1 MITHALINPRS
12 IAVIGGSNHIHKPGG
27 RLVKNL
33 IEGPFTGD
41 LYIVNPKERLI
52 QGRPVTRSVN
62 DLPTGIELGV
72 LAVSAA
78 HCTEAVRV
86 LVEEKGA
93 RAIIIISAGF
103 SEESTEGAAIEREIC
118 RICTA
123 AGTALIGPNCIGLAN
138 PHHHAVFTSP
148 VPALAPGGVDLI
160 SASGGVA
167 LFIIECAL
175 TKGLRFHSLW
185 SVGNAAQTGIEEVLE
200 YMDEHFD
207 PSTDARIKALYIE
220 DIRDAEKLVR
230 HAASL
235 VRKGCRIAAIKGG
248 TTESGMRASAMHTG
262 ARPTSEEEVASL
274 FRRAGIVRC
283 YSREELIAVAC
294 AFALPRPHG
303 RSFAVV
309 THAGGA
315 GVILTDALVRCGMKV
330 PAYHGAMAD
339 ELKARLLPGAS
350 VANPI
355 DILGTGSAADFGLAI
370 DYADQHFPET
380 DAIAVIFGSI
390 GLGKITAAVD
400 VILEKMQTCSKPI
413 YPILPSVLNTAEE
426 IAHFVTRGGITFPDE
441 VTLAQALGR
450 MASL

>member
-1 MITHALINPRS
+1 MITRELIDPRS
-12 IAVIGGSNHIHKPGG
+12 IAVIGGSNNIHKPGG

-33 IEGPFTGD
+33 IEGPFAGD
-41 LYIVNPKERLI
+41 LYIVNPKEDRI
-52 QGRPVTRSVN
+52 QGRPVTRSV
-62 DLPTGIELGV
+62 DALPQGIELGV

-78 HCTEAVRV
+78 HCPEAVRV

-103 SEESTEGAAIEREIC
+103 SEESTDGAAIEREIC
-118 RICTA
+118 RICTL
-123 AGTALIGPNCIGLAN
+123 AGAALIGPNCIGLAN
-138 PHHHAVFTSP
+138 PHHYSVFTSP
-148 VPALAPGGVDLI
+148 VPTLGPGGVDLI

-200 YMDEHFD
+200 YMDTHFD

-230 HAASL
+230 HASSL
-235 VRKGCRIAAIKGG
+235 VSKGCRLAAIKGG

-262 ARPTSEEEVASL
+262 ARPTSEEAVAEL

-283 YSREELIAVAC
+283 HSREELIVVAC
-294 AFALPRPHG
+294 AYMLPMPRG
-303 RSFAVV
+303 RRFAVV

-315 GVILTDALVRCGMKV
+315 GVMLTDALVRCGMEV
-330 PAYHGAMAD
+330 PAYRGAMAD
-339 ELKARLLPGAS
+339 ELKARLLLGAS
-350 VANPI
+350 VANPT
-355 DILGTGSAADFGLAI
+355 DILGTGSAADLDLAI
-370 DYADQHFPET
+370 DYADRHFPET

-390 GLGKITAAVD
+390 GLGPITEAVD
-400 VILEKMQTCSKPI
+400 VIRQKMTTCTKPI
-413 YPILPSVLNTAEE
+413 YPVLPSVINTAEE
-426 IAHFVTRGGITFPDE
+426 VTHFVREGGINFPDE
-441 VTLAQALGR
+441 VLLARAIELI
-450 MASL
+450 MKD

>member
-52 QGRPVTRSVN
+52 QGHPVTRNVN

-123 AGTALIGPNCIGLAN
+123 AGAALIGPNCIGLAN
-138 PHHHAVFTSP
+138 PYHHAVFTSP
-148 VPALAPGGVDLI
+148 VPTLGPGGVDLI

-262 ARPTSEEEVASL
+262 ARPTSEE
-274 FRRAGIVRC
+274 
-283 YSREELIAVAC
+283 AVAGG
-294 AFALPRPHG
+294 RPAAGARRGGGGGLWRRSSVGRASCGVTVG
-303 RSFAVV
+303 RS
-309 THAGGA
+309 
-315 GVILTDALVRCGMKV
+315 
-330 PAYHGAMAD
+330 
-339 ELKARLLPGAS
+339 
-350 VANPI
+350 
-355 DILGTGSAADFGLAI
+355 
-370 DYADQHFPET
+370 
-380 DAIAVIFGSI
+380 
-390 GLGKITAAVD
+390 
-400 VILEKMQTCSKPI
+400 
-413 YPILPSVLNTAEE
+413 
-426 IAHFVTRGGITFPDE
+426 
-441 VTLAQALGR
+441 
-450 MASL
+450 

>member
-1 MITHALINPRS
+1 
-12 IAVIGGSNHIHKPGG
+12 
-27 RLVKNL
+27 
-33 IEGPFTGD
+33 
-41 LYIVNPKERLI
+41 
-52 QGRPVTRSVN
+52 
-62 DLPTGIELGV
+62 
-72 LAVSAA
+72 
-78 HCTEAVRV
+78 
-86 LVEEKGA
+86 
-93 RAIIIISAGF
+93 
-103 SEESTEGAAIEREIC
+103 
-118 RICTA
+118 
-123 AGTALIGPNCIGLAN
+123 
-138 PHHHAVFTSP
+138 
-148 VPALAPGGVDLI
+148 
-160 SASGGVA
+160 
-167 LFIIECAL
+167 
-175 TKGLRFHSLW
+175 
-185 SVGNAAQTGIEEVLE
+185 
-200 YMDEHFD
+200 MDEHFD

-248 TTESGMRASAMHTG
+248 TTADGMRASAMHTG
-262 ARPTSEEEVASL
+262 AQPTSEEEVASL

-315 GVILTDALVRCGMKV
+315 GVILTDALVRCGMEV
-330 PAYHGAMAD
+330 PAYRGARAD

-426 IAHFVTRGGITFPDE
+426 IAHFVRHGGITFPDE